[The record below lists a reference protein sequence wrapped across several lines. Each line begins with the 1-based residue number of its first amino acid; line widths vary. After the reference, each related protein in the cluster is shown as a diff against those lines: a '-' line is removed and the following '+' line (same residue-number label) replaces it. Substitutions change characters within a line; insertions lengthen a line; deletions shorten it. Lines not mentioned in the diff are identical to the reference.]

1 MDFIL
6 PVHNNSFML
15 IIKDSCKDMEGVV
28 TDHQCL
34 PALCIEGALPLEGLG
49 YSLVEDK
56 NKCLQMMI
64 YSVLGT
70 KGTLGLPMIN
80 RNTSNRNRCYLLLI

>member
-34 PALCIEGALPLEGLG
+34 PALCGVGVLPLKGLG
-49 YSLVEDK
+49 YSHVKDT
-56 NKCLQMMI
+56 NKSLQIMI
-64 YSVLGT
+64 CSVLDV
-70 KGTLGLPMIN
+70 KGMLGLPIV
-80 RNTSNRNRCYLLLI
+80 NRNRQETWRTHR